1 MTKILLFG
9 YGKMGKML
17 EDVINASD
25 DCTFVGSIDIE
36 QLPSLPAM
44 EKVADVIIDFS
55 HPKMLAPLLEYASR
69 TKTAIV
75 SGTTGYTDE
84 DMEKLKA
91 LSKEVPVLYSSNY
104 SLGIAI
110 MKIVL
115 KQMREL
121 IPSDFDIELIETHH
135 NKKIDAPSGTA
146 KALLDVLDEKEEHKK
161 VYGREGMC
169 GAREKGS
176 IGVHAIRGGTVTGE
190 HTVAFYGNNEV
201 LEITHKAESRRVFA
215 EGAVSA
221 SKKLVNMQAGFYA
234 LDDVLQS

>member
-17 EDVINASD
+17 EDVINVSD
-25 DCTFVGSIDIE
+25 DCAFVGSIDIE
-36 QLPSLPAM
+36 QISELLTM
-44 EKVADVIIDFS
+44 GKVADVIIDFS
-55 HPKMLAPLLEYASR
+55 HPNMLAPLCEYASR
-69 TKTAIV
+69 TKTAVV
-75 SGTTGYTDE
+75 SGTTGYTAE
-84 DMEKLKA
+84 DMEMLKT
-91 LSKEVPVLYSSNY
+91 LSNEVPVLYSSNY

-110 MKIVL
+110 MKMVL
-115 KQMREL
+115 ANMRDL
-121 IPSDFDIELIETHH
+121 IPDDFDIELIETHH

-169 GAREKGS
+169 GARERGS
-176 IGVHAIRGGTVTGE
+176 IGVHAIRGGTVAGE

-221 SKKLVNMQAGFYA
+221 SKTLVKMKAGFYA
-234 LDDVLQS
+234 LSDILQS

>member
-1 MTKILLFG
+1 MTRILLFG

-17 EDVINASD
+17 EDVINSSD
-25 DCTFVGSIDIE
+25 DCTFAGSIDIE
-36 QLPSLPAM
+36 QLNELPKM
-44 EKVADVIIDFS
+44 DKVADVIIDFS
-55 HPKMLAPLLEYASR
+55 HPNMLSPLFEYASR
-69 TKTAIV
+69 TKTAVV
-75 SGTTGYTDE
+75 SGTTGYTAE
-84 DMEKLKA
+84 DMETLKTLA
-91 LSKEVPVLYSSNY
+91 KEVPVLYSSNY

-115 KQMREL
+115 AKMRDL
-121 IPSDFDIELIETHH
+121 IPNDFDIELIETHH

-146 KALLDVLDEKEEHKK
+146 KALLDVLDETGEHKK

-176 IGVHAIRGGTVTGE
+176 IGVHAIRGGTVAGE

-221 SKKLVNMQAGFYA
+221 SKVLVNMDAGFYA
-234 LDDVLQS
+234 LSDILQS

>member
-17 EDVINASD
+17 EDVINSSP
-25 DCTFVGSIDIE
+25 DCSFEGSIDIE
-36 QLPSLPAM
+36 DLKNLEHM
-44 EKVADVIIDFS
+44 DKVADVIIDFS
-55 HPKMLAPLLEYASR
+55 HPDMLKSLCEYAKR
-69 TKTAIV
+69 TNTAVV
-75 SGTTGYTDE
+75 SGTTGYTEADNA
-84 DMEKLKA
+84 MLKKL
-91 LSKEVPVLYSSNY
+91 SESVPVLYSSNY

-115 KQMREL
+115 AKMRDL
-121 IPSDFDIELIETHH
+121 IPDDFDIELIETHH

-146 KALLDVLDEKEEHKK
+146 KALLDVLDEKEEHEK

-176 IGVHAIRGGTVTGE
+176 IGVHALRGGTVAGE

-201 LEITHKAESRRVFA
+201 LELTHKAESRRVFA

-221 SKKLVNMQAGFYA
+221 SKVLVNKEAGFYT
-234 LDDVLQS
+234 LNDILQS